1 MMQASRQ
8 LIDVMRGL
16 QTADSEMLRALE
28 TAEQAIG
35 NVLERT
41 EEQQQMAAQVGQC
54 IQSLQWMALQREA
67 DYELADRGS
76 TATSSVW
83 RSDRVDREVQTAL
96 TVGCILKKEED
107 EWMWAEEDVLRRCTA

>member
-1 MMQASRQ
+1 
-8 LIDVMRGL
+8 
-16 QTADSEMLRALE
+16 MLRALE

-41 EEQQQMAAQVGQC
+41 EEQQQMAAYVGQC

-67 DYELADRGS
+67 DYELAERGS

-96 TVGCILKKEED
+96 TMSCILKKEED
-107 EWMWAEEDVLRRCTA
+107 EWMWTEEDVLLRCTA